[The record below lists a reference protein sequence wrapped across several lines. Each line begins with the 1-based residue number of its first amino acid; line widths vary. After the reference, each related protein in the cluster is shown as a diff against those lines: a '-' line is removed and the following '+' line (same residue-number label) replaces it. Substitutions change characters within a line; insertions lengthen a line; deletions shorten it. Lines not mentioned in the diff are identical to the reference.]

1 MKSKKTFS
9 SASPTTVATRLSLSQ
24 HTHRHRHRGNHDRHR
39 HRGDLDGDAF
49 TELRA
54 AHRDEI
60 EDMSYEEEDTC
71 MSYEEEDTCL
81 RIETRLKTLALTTAQ
96 YGTPLL
102 ITALHN
108 RTWYVCTRARARIDL
123 GAGRTGCEHATAL
136 LCVHAR
142 MATPYSCDRRVV
154 HCDIV

>member
-1 MKSKKTFS
+1 
-9 SASPTTVATRLSLSQ
+9 
-24 HTHRHRHRGNHDRHR
+24 
-39 HRGDLDGDAF
+39 
-49 TELRA
+49 
-54 AHRDEI
+54 
-60 EDMSYEEEDTC
+60 

-108 RTWYVCTRARARIDL
+108 RRYVCTRARARIDL
-123 GAGRTGCEHATAL
+123 GAGRTGGEHATAL

-142 MATPYSCDRRVV
+142 MATPYACDRRVMHRHTV
-154 HCDIV
+154 